1 MEIIT
6 KDFTMNNNDNTIEQ
20 QLHKY
25 AETIKRIHDEL
36 IDMPYSFEENKEQSK
51 RILGC
56 AGDLYRAYITLKR
69 KNEYRNNQKSIKD
82 WFEECIKNES
92 KKTL

>member
-1 MEIIT
+1 
-6 KDFTMNNNDNTIEQ
+6 MNNNDNTIEQ

-51 RILGC
+51 RILNA
-56 AGDLYRAYITLKR
+56 AGRLYEAYVALK
-69 KNEYRNNQKSIKD
+69 
-82 WFEECIKNES
+82 
-92 KKTL
+92 KK